1 MRSVRGR
8 APHRA
13 ARRLASLLLSLLL
26 GFPFLPSAAR
36 CADTFYVKVSLNGE
50 GKGEFLVRLLDDGDF
65 LVRTA
70 DLAAMGLSLPPGP
83 TTEIDGDSHRSLRS
97 LEKMSF
103 AFRENTLTL
112 EVTAHPSMLPMRVV
126 DFRPPRQPKV
136 LYPKDSSGFFN
147 YGVTWTGGNPGNAE
161 RLDVTGQLGA
171 RRGDFLFLSD
181 AAFEKTRADKRLVR
195 LSTNVTRDRREEMQR
210 LVFGDLA
217 ASSGDL
223 GTGVNLGG
231 IGFSKVYRIDPYF
244 LRNPLAGVGG
254 MVFLPS
260 MAEVYLGGARI
271 RTERLPPGQFEL
283 KNISSIGGRNDVTVV
298 IRDPFGR
305 EQRIVYPFYFA
316 ETLLEKGLHE
326 YSYNVGF
333 LRRNFGE
340 ESARYGPAA
349 FSAFHN
355 YGVSDRVTLGGRG
368 EGTRDGGNLGP
379 QVAIRVGDA
388 GIATLSLAGSAR
400 RDGRFGAA
408 SEATHSFQGG
418 PVSTR
423 ILLKG
428 VSRDYAVAAEEGEA
442 STDSVRYE
450 VAAGSGYGTPRLG
463 TFSIDAD
470 FLARRA
476 GTDRRTVTASYSRT
490 IGRNVSV
497 LGSFRNVR
505 EEETVNEVTLGL
517 NYYPG
522 RDLTLAASYRE
533 AGGVR
538 NETVQARKNLPAGEG
553 WGYNVSVDR
562 MDSTAVSS
570 TAVNPSL
577 QYNAR
582 IGSYA
587 AEYRGERNDGGG
599 GNDLVRLSAYGGVA
613 YVGETI
619 GFSRPITDSFGS
631 VNVGSLEGIRVY
643 HNNQE
648 MGRTDGRGKL
658 FLPSL
663 GSYYENQISIADKD
677 VPIEYSLRE
686 VLKVVSPPLRSGSRI
701 PFDVKRVQ
709 AVTGTL
715 GLRRDGGWK
724 PAEYVE
730 VRLPAEGKGITVP
743 TGKGGEFY
751 VEDLGPGTHAA
762 SVEQEGKRCLFELIV
777 PKTDAMIVDL
787 GRLTCEDPG

>member
-1 MRSVRGR
+1 VRGR

-13 ARRLASLLLSLLL
+13 ARRRAFLLLSLLL
-26 GFPFLPSAAR
+26 GILFLPSAAW
-36 CADTFYVKVSLNGE
+36 CDDSFYVKVFLNGVE
-50 GKGEFLVRLLDDGDF
+50 KGEFLVRLLEDGDF

-70 DLAAMGLSLPPGP
+70 DLAAMGLSVPPGR
-83 TTEIDGDSHRSLRS
+83 TMEIDGEPHRSLRS

-103 AFRENTLTL
+103 VFREKTLSL
-112 EVTAHPSMLPMRVV
+112 EMTAHPSVLPMRVV

-136 LYPKDSSGFFN
+136 LYPNDPSAFFN
-147 YGVTWTGGNPGNAE
+147 YGVTWTGGNPGDAE
-161 RLDVTGQLGA
+161 SLDVTGQVGA

-181 AAFEKTRADKRLVR
+181 AAFEKTRADQRLVR

-210 LVFGDLA
+210 LVFGDLT

-231 IGFSKVYRIDPYF
+231 FGFSKVYRIDPYF
-244 LRNPLAGVGG
+244 LRYPLAGVGG
-254 MVFLPS
+254 MVSLPS
-260 MAEVYLGGARI
+260 EAEVYLGGTRI
-271 RTERLPPGQFEL
+271 RTEKLPPGQFEL
-283 KNISSIGGRNDVTVV
+283 KNISSLGGRSDVTVV
-298 IRDPFGR
+298 IKDPFGR

-333 LRRNFGE
+333 LRRKFGE
-340 ESARYGPAA
+340 ESDRYGPIA

-355 YGVSDRVTLGGRG
+355 YGLSDRVTLGGRG
-368 EGTRDGGNLGP
+368 EGTGDGANLGP
-379 QVAIRVGDA
+379 QAAFRIGDA
-388 GIATLSLAGSAR
+388 GIVALSFAGSAR
-400 RDGRFGAA
+400 RDGRLGAA
-408 SEATHSFQGG
+408 GEATHSFQGG
-418 PVSTR
+418 AVSTR
-423 ILLKG
+423 IFLKG
-428 VSRDYAVAAEEGEA
+428 VSRDYTVAAEEGRD
-442 STDSVRYE
+442 STDGVRFE
-450 VAAGSGYGTPRLG
+450 GAAGAGYGTPRIG
-463 TFSIDAD
+463 TLSAD
-470 FLARRA
+470 FDYLKRHT
-476 GTDRRTVTASYSRT
+476 GTDRRTAAVAYSRN
-490 IGRNVSV
+490 IGWNVSV

-505 EEETVNEVTLGL
+505 EVETVNELMLGV

-522 RDLTLAASYRE
+522 RDLSLAASYRE

-538 NETVQARKNLPAGEG
+538 TETVQARKNLPAGEG
-553 WGYNVSVDR
+553 WGYSASVER
-562 MDSTAVSS
+562 TDSPVLSS
-570 TAVNPSL
+570 TAVNPSV

-582 IGSYA
+582 FGSYA
-587 AEYRGERNDGGG
+587 AEYQGERIDGGG
-599 GNDLVRLSAYGGVA
+599 GKGLVRLSAYGGVA
-613 YVGETI
+613 FVGETI
-619 GFSRPITDSFGS
+619 GFSRPITDSFGLVS
-631 VNVGSLEGIRVY
+631 VGGLEGIRVY

-701 PFDVKRVQ
+701 PFVVKRFQ

-715 GLRRDGGWK
+715 WLRRDGEWK

-730 VRLPAEGKGITVP
+730 VRLPAEGKEIAFP

-762 SVEQEGKRCLFELIV
+762 SVEQEGKRCLFEMTV
-777 PKTDAMIVDL
+777 PATDDTIVDL
-787 GRLTCEDPG
+787 GRLTCEDPR

>member
-1 MRSVRGR
+1 VRGR
-8 APHRA
+8 TPNRA
-13 ARRLASLLLSLLL
+13 ARRRASLFLSLLL
-26 GFPFLPSAAR
+26 GFLFLPSAAR
-36 CADTFYVKVSLNGE
+36 CADSFYVMVFLNGE
-50 GKGEFLVRLLDDGDF
+50 VKGEFLVRLLDDGDF

-70 DLAAMGLSLPPGP
+70 DLAAMGITVPPGR
-83 TTEIDGDSHRSLRS
+83 TTEIDGEPHRSLRS
-97 LEKMSF
+97 LEKLSF
-103 AFRENTLTL
+103 VFREKTLSL
-112 EVTAHPSMLPMRVV
+112 EMTAHPSVLPVRVV

-136 LYPKDSSGFFN
+136 LYPKDPSGFFN
-147 YGVTWTGGNPGNAE
+147 YGVTWTGGDPGDAE
-161 RLDVTGQLGA
+161 SLDVTGQVGA
-171 RRGDFLFLSD
+171 RRGDYLFLSD
-181 AAFEKTRADKRLVR
+181 AAFEKTRADQRLVR
-195 LSTNVTRDRREEMQR
+195 LSTNVTRDRREKLQR
-210 LVFGDLA
+210 LVFGDLT

-223 GTGVNLGG
+223 GTGLNLGG
-231 IGFSKVYRIDPYF
+231 FGFSKVYRIDPYF
-244 LRNPLAGVGG
+244 LRYPLAGFGG
-254 MVFLPS
+254 MVSLPS
-260 MAEVYLGGARI
+260 EAQVYLGGTRI
-271 RTERLPPGQFEL
+271 RTEKLPPGQFEL
-283 KNISSIGGRNDVTVV
+283 KNISSLGGRSDVTVV

-333 LRRNFGE
+333 LRRKFGE
-340 ESARYGPAA
+340 ESDRYGPIA

-368 EGTRDGGNLGP
+368 EGTGDGANVGP
-379 QVAIRVGDA
+379 QAAFRVGDA
-388 GIATLSLAGSAR
+388 GIVALSLAGSAR
-400 RDGRFGAA
+400 RDGRLGAA
-408 SEATHSFQGG
+408 GEATHSFQGG

-423 ILLKG
+423 IFFKG
-428 VSRDYAVAAEEGEA
+428 VSRDYAVAAEEVRG

-450 VAAGSGYGTPRLG
+450 VAAGAGYGTPRMG
-463 TFSIDAD
+463 TFSVDAE
-470 FLARRA
+470 FLTRHT
-476 GTDRRTVTASYSRT
+476 GTDRRTLTASYSRT
-490 IGRNVSV
+490 IGWNVSV

-505 EEETVNEVTLGL
+505 EGETVNEVLLGV

-522 RDLTLAASYRE
+522 RDLSLAASYRE

-538 NETVQARKNLPAGEG
+538 TESLQARKNLPAGEG

-562 MDSTAVSS
+562 MDSTGLSS
-570 TAVNPSL
+570 TAVNPSV

-582 IGSYA
+582 FGSYA
-587 AEYRGERNDGGG
+587 AEYRGERIDGGG
-599 GNDLVRLSAYGGVA
+599 GNGLVRLSAYGGVA
-613 YVGETI
+613 FVGETI
-619 GFSRPITDSFGS
+619 GFSRPITDSFGLVS
-631 VNVGSLEGIRVY
+631 VGGLEGVRVY

-701 PFDVKRVQ
+701 PFEVKRFQ

-715 GLRRDGGWK
+715 GSRRDGEWK

-730 VRLPAEGKGITVP
+730 VRLAAEGKEIAFP

-762 SVEQEGKRCLFELIV
+762 SAEQGGKRCLFEMTVPATDDLLI
-777 PKTDAMIVDL
+777 DL